1 MDIEA
6 FDETPQLDAG
16 ILQTLAEKLHP
27 YDPGDVLAAI
37 AGLQLLPEN
46 ADRAVRL
53 EAFAHVAASLDYE
66 PDKPLISLHRLK
78 QIANSEQLGKGFI
91 AAQEDPCD
99 NALTEAFTYHGGTF
113 IVFPGIV
120 DESTYILRHL
130 ILAILSNVD
139 AYPQD
144 FVNTV
149 DMLISAVL
157 VLSNEMARRARLG
170 RGVMPIFLGREGDV
184 IVPDSHRLTQ
194 LKEVVSFSKDE
205 LISLLTKRHI
215 PAQTLERLIMPIG
228 TVSLTNYQLD
238 SGELQ
243 TRPIVQVGERYIVAI
258 PSMLLVATRHELLRL
273 AFEFGIQDTLAQ
285 HYHEAVWHTVVQS
298 PGFLH
303 NLSLPLSLPVPP
315 NIPCCQSGLFNLD
328 TDKLIY
334 AILVTDSLEGYDLHH
349 AFSPW
354 PIEHV
359 QAELEKHLRA
369 AEEAIFSNYSPNEIL
384 FLVLFQQIGRSVFLH
399 YRRSET
405 FLTSLKLNLTA
416 ADLET
421 IAFLEGGEQLTLWK
435 YARLSSKA
443 SEQAHIVSTGEL
455 NEFYVYRKFG
465 YSYFIPDKEKEN
477 VIGMLPGGAGELRQ
491 EVIHQYDPHAIV
503 SYLPGYVIDVVALH
517 GTSSVPL
524 YAPLTQHDRRAACLV
539 EGLPLPIWI
548 VGEIVEESNRQD
560 TLAFYQNIVH
570 AIAYWLWQCTPTL
583 HALLQPLI
591 PSYPR
596 VLIQCT
602 LQSTESVNQEEEHGV
617 SVTQRPIALT
627 VDNAQGILSL
637 AFAPSSINPLFAT
650 ADNSGE
656 REVMVQVLKGL
667 RELLP
672 ETKQDALSDV
682 AIGQILNRYAPLGL
696 KKTFTYNMLNN
707 KPDIDP
713 RHLPPYRKVQK
724 ADENELLDELGS
736 YLRTV
741 EHLESGPIAEDRR
754 SDILKKAVAFYY
766 QELVKIVASL
776 RPDGLLE
783 FLITLQE
790 AAVRESSYREL
801 TIPTQLACFSSEPEM
816 IERLSKE
823 LPELATTAMAS
834 RFLIEYVAA
843 CLPQGLRPISLSVYD
858 RLMALTSHMIAF
870 GQTSDMIH
878 FQIADITIEL
888 LPSDR
893 LYIDREQYKKA
904 LESYLPNMAASEIVR
919 ATEAFPQLW
928 QSEENSERDNDR
940 QDLWLQLDTAAQ
952 AEFGCPLSDL
962 QKLMAAAY
970 IISEDL
976 DPAYA
981 CLPSNEFVDR
991 VAVYLGWSKG
1001 QVTQVLHLLT
1011 LTPRSPY
1018 SLFDND
1024 SCPWRYNRQL
1034 SYVRRP
1040 FISRKQ
1046 DDTIE
1051 ILWGNRH
1058 LYRVIPYIADLC
1070 LTGRLHAQSNE
1081 MLQLMST
1088 IRMKQANAFNDRV
1101 AEILKQNAD
1110 LIVRTRVK
1118 KVGKL
1123 RPPGDIDIL
1132 LANPKKRRLGILE
1145 CKDFTL
1151 ARTPRELDNELK
1163 KLFEGKHGQK
1173 SMIEQRTDWASAN
1186 VEQIL
1191 NWLQVDGAGKASKW
1205 SVKPLIVVSQELLSP
1220 YLKRSQVHVFPLAR
1234 LFKENLW

>member
-1 MDIEA
+1 MDFEA

-27 YDPGDVLAAI
+27 YDPADLLAAI

-53 EAFAHVAASLDYE
+53 EAFAHIAASLDYE
-66 PDKPLISLHRLK
+66 PDKPLISLHRLR
-78 QIANSEQLGKGFI
+78 QVANSEPLGKGFI

-130 ILAILSNVD
+130 ILAILSHAD

-157 VLSNEMARRARLG
+157 VLSNEIVHRAELG

-215 PAQTLERLIMPIG
+215 PEQTLERLIIPIG
-228 TVSLTNYQLD
+228 TVSLTDYQLD
-238 SGELQ
+238 SGDLQ
-243 TRPIVQVGERYIVAI
+243 TRPVVQVGERYIMAI
-258 PSMLLVATRHELLRL
+258 PSMLLVAARHELLRL
-273 AFEFGIQDTLAQ
+273 AFEYGIQYTLAQ
-285 HYHEAVWHTVVQS
+285 HYHQAIWHTVIQS
-298 PGFLH
+298 LGFLH
-303 NLSLPLSLPVPP
+303 NISLPLSLSVPP
-315 NIPCCQSGLFNLD
+315 NIPCCQGDLFNLD

-349 AFSPW
+349 AFSTW

-399 YRRSET
+399 YRRLET

-443 SEQAHIVSTGEL
+443 SEHTHIVSTGEL
-455 NEFYVYRKFG
+455 NEFYVYRKYG
-465 YSYFIPDKEKEN
+465 YSYFIPDKQKTS

-491 EVIHQYDPHAIV
+491 EVIHQYDPHAVV
-503 SYLPGYVIDVVALH
+503 SYLPGYVIDVIALH
-517 GTSSVPL
+517 GTSTVPL
-524 YAPLTQHDRRAACLV
+524 YAPLIPHDRRAACLV

-548 VGEIVEESNRQD
+548 IGQIVEDNNRQD
-560 TLAFYQNIVH
+560 TLAFYQNIVQ
-570 AIAYWLWQCTPTL
+570 AIAYWLWQCTSTL

-591 PSYPR
+591 PAYPR

-602 LQSTESVNQEEEHGV
+602 LQSTEPVHQEEGHGET
-617 SVTQRPIALT
+617 VTQRPIALT
-627 VDNAQGILSL
+627 VDAIQGILSL
-637 AFAPSSINPLFAT
+637 AFAPTFINPLFAT

-656 REVMVQVLKGL
+656 REVMVHVLKGL

-672 ETKQDALSDV
+672 ETKQDALSDI

-696 KKTFTYNMLNN
+696 KKTFTYNMLND

-736 YLRTV
+736 YLRIV
-741 EHLESGPIAEDRR
+741 EHIEPGPIPEDHGL
-754 SDILKKAVAFYY
+754 DILNKAVTFFY
-766 QELVKIVASL
+766 QKLVKLLASL
-776 RPDGLLE
+776 CPDGLLE

-790 AAVRESSYREL
+790 AATRESSYREL

-843 CLPQGLRPISLSVYD
+843 CPPQGLRLISLSVYD
-858 RLMALTSHMIAF
+858 RLMALASHMIAF

-893 LYIDREQYKKA
+893 LYIDREQYEKA
-904 LESYLPNMAASEIVR
+904 LASYLPNMAASEIVR

-928 QSEENSERDNDR
+928 MGEENSERDTEGQN
-940 QDLWLQLDTAAQ
+940 LWLQLDTAAQ

-962 QKLMAAAY
+962 QKFMAAAY

-981 CLPSNEFVDR
+981 CLPINEFVDR
-991 VAVYLGWSKG
+991 VVAYLTWSKA
-1001 QVTQVLHLLT
+1001 QVNQVFHFLNLS
-1011 LTPRSPY
+1011 PRSNFLTPY
-1018 SLFDND
+1018 SLFEKYT
-1024 SCPWRYNRQL
+1024 CPWRYNRQL

-1046 DDTIE
+1046 GDTIE

-1132 LANPKKRRLGILE
+1132 LADPKKRRLGILE

-1163 KLFEGKHGQK
+1163 KLFEGKHGKK
-1173 SMIEQRTDWASAN
+1173 SMIEQRVDWASAN

-1191 NWLQVDGAGKASKW
+1191 NWLQVDGADKASKW
-1205 SVKPLIVVSQELLSP
+1205 SVKPLIVVSQELFSP
-1220 YLKRSQVHVFPLAR
+1220 YLNRVSAKR
-1234 LFKENLW
+1234 